1 MLYIM
6 YCTYDRQKIT
16 ARFIAIEKAEVLK
29 RQYSSKAKSSNVGE
43 GGSTVKPAR
52 ARRERAMH
60 GENLRKF
67 TETRAQ
73 TPRARLALI
82 FCRS

>member
-1 MLYIM
+1 M

-52 ARRERAMH
+52 ARAASERCMDKIYGNLRKPARERRARAMH
-60 GENLRKF
+60 
-67 TETRAQ
+67 
-73 TPRARLALI
+73 
-82 FCRS
+82 